1 MLRLPV
7 GLKVPFLSTHPS
19 GQERVEN
26 LKKLIAAK
34 QSQLKADQSGGEN
47 P

>member
-1 MLRLPV
+1 LT
-7 GLKVPFLSTHPS
+7 THPS

-26 LKKLIAAK
+26 LKKLIAAT
-34 QSQLKADQSGGEN
+34 QSQPKLDRSDGGN